1 MNAIHRFISAHT
13 FGGFK
18 TPAMRRYAHKSSSS
32 RGQVVVIVAAG
43 MVVIV
48 ALVGLVIDGGFAWG
62 QQRKSQNGADAAAEA
77 AAVVIAQSLKGAQVT
92 DGDVGCAVEQ
102 TAAANGLDN
111 PTAIYTDW
119 QGNFL
124 VPQVSVGTCDPGRGN
139 AIPIGAQGVKARG
152 DRQFDTFLAR
162 VIGVN
167 QFTASATATAVA
179 GVPTGICAADEGCA
193 VLPVTFPLTAVS
205 CDGQNRQL
213 PIPGTDWPLV
223 QITNPNPGPDELPYA
238 SSANEAIIPLCS
250 VGPGAVGWL
259 DFGCAP
265 NLSETITLPCN
276 PEFDIPDWL
285 HTQPGNTNSLD
296 DDLNTYANLSP
307 GSLGVPDD
315 SQILIPINDNTC
327 MDDPNS
333 NEAPGVDDP
342 ECPGDGDGSLNGSG
356 NGNNFYYHISKW
368 TNFMIDRVYTS
379 GSNPAECGQAPGN
392 PPSGGNGATGCL
404 KGWFVGPYVIQGPV
418 GGGATG
424 SGDAGVIAI
433 QLIR

>member
-1 MNAIHRFISAHT
+1 MHAIHRFISGRS

-18 TPAMRRYAHKSSSS
+18 TPAMRRYAHHTSSP

-62 QQRKSQNGADAAAEA
+62 QQRKAQNGADAAAEA

-102 TAAANGLDN
+102 TAAANGLAN

-119 QGNFL
+119 QGNFI
-124 VPQVSVGTCDPGRGN
+124 VPQVSVGVCNPGGGN
-139 AIPIGAQGVKARG
+139 PIPLGAQGVKARG

-162 VIGVN
+162 VIGFN
-167 QFTASATATAVA
+167 SFTTGATATAVA
-179 GVPTGICAADEGCA
+179 GVPTGICAADEGCQ

-205 CDGQNRQL
+205 CDGQNQQL
-213 PIPGTDWPLV
+213 PIPGTQWPLV
-223 QITNPNPGPDELPYA
+223 QVTNPSPGPTELPYA
-238 SSANEAIIPLCS
+238 STANEAIIPLCA

-265 NLSETITLPCN
+265 NLSETITRPCN

-285 HTQPGNTNSLD
+285 LTQPGNTNSLD
-296 DDLNTYANLSP
+296 GDLNTFAGPL
-307 GSLGVPDD
+307 LGVPDD

-327 MDDPNS
+327 MSDPNS
-333 NEAPGVDDP
+333 NELPHEDDP

-368 TNFMIDRVYTS
+368 TNFMIDQVYTS
-379 GSNPAECGQAPGN
+379 GNN
-392 PPSGGNGATGCL
+392 PPECNSLPGYPASGGNGATGCF
-404 KGWFVGPYVIQGPV
+404 KGWFVGPYVISGPV

-424 SGDAGVIAI
+424 PGDAGVIAI